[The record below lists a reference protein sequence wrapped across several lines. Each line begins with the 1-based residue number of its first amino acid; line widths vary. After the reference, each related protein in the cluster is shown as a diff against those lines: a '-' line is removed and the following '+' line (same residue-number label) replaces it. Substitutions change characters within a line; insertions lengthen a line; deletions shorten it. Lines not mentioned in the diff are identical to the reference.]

1 MFHFKLQFTCN
12 FPHGLQQQNT
22 MEKMSSIRM
31 NQITNSYTFESY
43 KELVNKL
50 VSEGKTSGVDQRA
63 DLIHFT
69 ELNAKRMKRIEK
81 TTFLGEEL
89 VQAISRIKAP
99 MTWLLLSEAWCGDAA
114 QIVPVLGLMA
124 AKSAQIDLK
133 IILRDEHLDIMDQF
147 LTNGGR
153 SIPKLICLDQQEQVQ
168 FVWGPR
174 PARIQQVVNETKAE
188 GITDHAIVVERI
200 QQAYNHD
207 RAQSIQLEL
216 QQILQ
221 NLT

>member
-1 MFHFKLQFTCN
+1 MPTIQ
-12 FPHGLQQQNT
+12 
-22 MEKMSSIRM
+22 M
-31 NQITNSYTFESY
+31 NQLTKSYTFESY
-43 KELVNKL
+43 KELVNNL

-63 DLIHFT
+63 DLIHYT

-81 TTFLGEEL
+81 TTILQTDL
-89 VQAISRIKAP
+89 KAAISRVHAP
-99 MTWLLLSEAWCGDAA
+99 ITWVLLSEAWCGDAA
-114 QIVPVLGLMA
+114 QIVPVLGLIA
-124 AKSAQIDLK
+124 AESTHIDLK

-174 PARIQQVVNETKAE
+174 PATIQQVVNDTKAE
-188 GITDHAIVVERI
+188 GITDHAILVERL
-200 QQAYNHD
+200 QQAYNQD
-207 RAQSIQLEL
+207 RTQSIQSEL
-216 QQILQ
+216 QRILE